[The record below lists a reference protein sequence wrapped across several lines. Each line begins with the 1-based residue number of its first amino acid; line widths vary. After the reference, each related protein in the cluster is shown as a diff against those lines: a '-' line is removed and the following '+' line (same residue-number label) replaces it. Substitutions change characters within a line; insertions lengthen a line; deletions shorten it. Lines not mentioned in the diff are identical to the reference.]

1 MLPVCS
7 SMRKLALF
15 PNLYVHEKTGTLS
28 RLSHFDGIVFDG
40 LICRE
45 KLSPSLKSEVCI
57 CVAKYTDPKMSV
69 VPSIATIENN
79 CPHNHDRKKQVA
91 ETNIG

>member
-1 MLPVCS
+1 MHVPE
-7 SMRKLALF
+7 KTGTF
-15 PNLYVHEKTGTLS
+15 PNLYDHVTNLYVHEKTGTLS
-28 RLSHFDGIVFDG
+28 RLSHFDGIFFDG

-45 KLSPSLKSEVCI
+45 KLSPSLKSEVRI

-79 CPHNHDRKKQVA
+79 HDRKKQVA